1 MFEFDSYDKIV
12 VSAFVSNAF
21 IDLSNHFGDLDQLN
35 LISTEITK
43 EDIKNFKLILKLAFE
58 HIGKSCN
65 DEFIRNLNSNY
76 IKVIDK
82 DRIKFKLGN
91 SSIIYSIEDIFI
103 RFFKYLEKS
112 ISRRTCKPVN
122 T

>member
-21 IDLSNHFGDLDQLN
+21 IDLTNHFGDFDQLN

-122 T
+122 K

>member
-1 MFEFDSYDKIV
+1 LFEFDSYDKTV

>member
-82 DRIKFKLGN
+82 DRIKFKLDN

-122 T
+122 I